1 MMQKE
6 DKSLN
11 VHLKLAVIVVA
22 VLGIVFISYS
32 FKTTMRSHQLRE
44 ALLEEQR
51 ENPYMNLT
59 PFVENSWN
67 VNDAFPKLIIHTFES
82 VHANQLLLDQLTSEA
97 QQFLVQLYP
106 GCLDKEE
113 NKVIEVKTLLTVVNP
128 SEHIGVQM
136 LIYKDG
142 QLIKEKYFVCPDPNF
157 PQTKNWLDYW
167 HSELIGLLKG
177 PQEKVLYR
185 DPYNEEGK
193 GIL

>member
-1 MMQKE
+1 MLQKK
-6 DKSLN
+6 DKSFN
-11 VHLKLAVIVVA
+11 VHIKLAVIIVA
-22 VLGIVFISYS
+22 VLGIVFISYG
-32 FKTTMRSHQLRE
+32 FKTTMKSHQMRE
-44 ALLEEQR
+44 ALLEERR

-59 PFVENSWN
+59 PFLENTWD
-67 VNDAFPKLIIHTFES
+67 VNEVFPKLFIHAFES
-82 VHANQLLLDQLTSEA
+82 VHADQFQLDQLNNEA
-97 QQFLVQLYP
+97 QQFLSQRYP

-113 NKVIEVKTLLTVVNP
+113 KKVIEVKTLLTVVNP
-128 SEHIGVQM
+128 REHVGVQM

-142 QLIKEKYFVCPDPNF
+142 QLIKEKYFVCPHPNF